1 MKPNNFYSK
10 YFFNIMKNE
19 RDIIFGKLCEMISK
33 FSKNYREMFNTRKRC
48 LFVYKVSIQ
57 KISIFRIKR
66 IDKKINSYLICILL
80 IKNLNKI
87 SASEL
92 LKRFCVPFLLNY
104 NLIQNK
110 KMLIAIYINTE
121 ISYKIYY
128 YKNIII

>member
-19 RDIIFGKLCEMISK
+19 RDIIFGKLCEMISI

-80 IKNLNKI
+80 VKNLNKI

-110 KMLIAIYINTE
+110 KKKKIDSNIYK
-121 ISYKIYY
+121 YG
-128 YKNIII
+128 NII